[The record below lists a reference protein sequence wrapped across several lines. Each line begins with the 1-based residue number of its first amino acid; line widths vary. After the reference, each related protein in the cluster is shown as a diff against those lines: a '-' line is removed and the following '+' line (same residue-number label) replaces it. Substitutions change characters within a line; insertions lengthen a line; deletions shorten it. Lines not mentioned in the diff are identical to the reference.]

1 MLRYQSLGP
10 KAGMSNSGS
19 PVICLGEILVDSFWA
34 VDHEKKMSL
43 PGGAPANVACGL
55 AKLGTTAEFV
65 GAVGVDSWGQALAR
79 LLSDLQ
85 VGARGLQRHPT
96 APTREVYVMTDE
108 VGERSFAG
116 FSLADPTSFAD
127 AHLICDRIDPHLFI
141 GKKYL
146 VIGTLGLAYPQ
157 TRESILQAVEWIQ
170 AQNGRVVLDVNWRP
184 MFWENPAQAIGLV
197 MDLLKYVS
205 FLKLSDTEA
214 QWLLDTT
221 DPVAIAAQRPYLEGV
236 MVTAGAAGCRYYLG
250 GHSGHIAGFDV
261 DVEDTTGA
269 GDAFVAGFLHQL
281 CRRGRSCLLDAECT
295 REVVRYASA
304 VAALT
309 TTRSGAIA
317 GQPTPREVDAFL
329 FLRK

>member
-1 MLRYQSLGP
+1 MNHP
-10 KAGMSNSGS
+10 VS
-19 PVICLGEILVDSFWA
+19 PVACLGEILVDSFWLK
-34 VDHEKKMSL
+34 DQEKKVSL

-55 AKLGTTAEFV
+55 AKLGTSVEFI
-65 GAVGVDSWGQALAR
+65 GAVGVDAWGQALAR
-79 LLSDLQ
+79 LLSDLR
-85 VGARGLQRHPT
+85 VGSRGLQHHPT
-96 APTREVYVMTDE
+96 APTREVYVLTDAS
-108 VGERSFAG
+108 GERSFAG
-116 FSLADPTSFAD
+116 FSLPDPAGFAD
-127 AHLICDRIDPHLFI
+127 AHLICDRIDPNLFS
-141 GKKYL
+141 GTKYL
-146 VIGTLGLAYPQ
+146 VLGTLGLAYPQ
-157 TRESILQAVEWIQ
+157 TRASILQAVEWIHKQ
-170 AQNGRVVLDVNWRP
+170 KGRVVLDVNWRP
-184 MFWENPAQAIGLV
+184 MFWENPAQAMGLV
-197 MDLLKYVS
+197 MDLLKHVS

-250 GHSGHIAGFDV
+250 SYSGYVPGFDV

-281 CRRGRSCLLDAECT
+281 CTRGRSCLLDADCAH
-295 REVVRYASA
+295 EVVRYASA

-309 TTRSGAIA
+309 TTRAGAIA